1 MTQTTETPIMSPEE
15 IVAWKK
21 EIKQQV
27 LSEMKNERTLAME
40 EAAVRREDEAAERQK
55 YFDKMK
61 ESPEPWVEII
71 GWVQTEQGVKVELE
85 WNNAFI
91 DFLKTEGVTG
101 TDEDQVVQKWVAMLL
116 HNIADDMGEQSTPE
130 GESEFQG

>member
-1 MTQTTETPIMSPEE
+1 MSENTAVPVMSPEE
-15 IVAWKK
+15 MAEWKK

-27 LSEMKNERTLAME
+27 LSEMKNERTVAME
-40 EAAVRREDEAAERQK
+40 EAAQRREEEDADRQK
-55 YFDKMK
+55 YFTKMK
-61 ESPEPWVEII
+61 ASPEPWVEIV

-85 WNNAFI
+85 WNDAFI
-91 DFLKTEGVTG
+91 DFLKVEGVTG

-116 HNIADDMGEQSTPE
+116 HNIADDMGEKVTPE